1 MNKIIQKLSSFK
13 GPSLSVFFLL
23 LSDIFVAVHGVRTE
37 TPLLNFPFLA
47 LVHTLAILVIV
58 PPALLIG
65 LTETVIGRMGAAMV
79 IVGGIVLVLGFSF
92 VPRSLVPTEAGL
104 MILAG
109 CWLLLKTPPVN
120 ALSGVFCS
128 ERFIFW
134 GLILTVLTGIILG
147 LTLARPWID
156 PIPFRGILLHAFLGI
171 AFTLTALF
179 AFPLSRSANNPTTMG
194 RSLTAFLY
202 LSGITVICILPLGS
216 DLKRWIVLSLA
227 FLLSGIS
234 FHIFFSGERA
244 AVPFALLAG
253 AILALSG
260 SFWQTIPGP
269 SMVFFLLTWIY
280 LLTGQAFGPG
290 KIAIIS
296 GSAGSV
302 LILSGLWEASL
313 MFIYIGM
320 ITHLGTYVSAL
331 GARACKAKEAQG
343 RE

>member
-1 MNKIIQKLSSFK
+1 MNKIIQKRSAFT

-47 LVHTLAILVIV
+47 LVHTLAILVIF
-58 PPALLIG
+58 PAALLIG

-109 CWLLLKTPPVN
+109 CWFLMKTPL
-120 ALSGVFCS
+120 AKAFSELFCS

-134 GLILTVLTGIILG
+134 GLMLTVLTGIILG

-171 AFTLTALF
+171 AFTLTALS
-179 AFPLSRSANNPTTMG
+179 AFPLKRSGDNPKTTG
-194 RSLTAFLY
+194 RTLTAFFY
-202 LSGITVICILPLGS
+202 LSGMTVICILPLGS

-227 FLLSGIS
+227 LLLSGMT
-234 FHIFFSGERA
+234 FRIFLRGERA
-244 AVPFALLAG
+244 ALPFALLAG
-253 AILALSG
+253 GIFALSG
-260 SFWQTIPGP
+260 SFWQTTPGP
-269 SMVFFLLTWIY
+269 SMVFFLLTWMY

-290 KIAIIS
+290 KIAILS
-296 GSAGSV
+296 GSAGSI
-302 LILSGLWEASL
+302 LILSGLWQASL

-320 ITHLGTYVSAL
+320 ITHLGTYVSVL
-331 GARACKAKEAQG
+331 GARTCGAKDAHRRG
-343 RE
+343 

>member
-1 MNKIIQKLSSFK
+1 MNKIIQKCSSFK
-13 GPSLSVFFLL
+13 GPSFSVFFLL

-47 LVHTLAILVIV
+47 LVHTLAILVIF

-104 MILAG
+104 MILSG
-109 CWLLLKTPPVN
+109 CWFLMKTPLVK
-120 ALSGVFCS
+120 AFSGRFSS

-134 GLILTVLTGIILG
+134 GLMLTVLTGIILG

-171 AFTLTALF
+171 AFTLTALS
-179 AFPLSRSANNPTTMG
+179 AFPLKQSGTYLTTTG
-194 RSLTAFLY
+194 RTLTAFLY

-216 DLKRWIVLSLA
+216 DIKRWIVLSLT

-234 FHIFFSGERA
+234 FRIFFSGEIS

-260 SFWQTIPGP
+260 SFWQTTPGP
-269 SMVFFLLTWIY
+269 SMVFFLLTWMY

-290 KIAIIS
+290 KIAILS

-320 ITHLGTYVSAL
+320 ITHLGTYVSVL
-331 GARACKAKEAQG
+331 GTRTCGEKD
-343 RE
+343 

>member
-1 MNKIIQKLSSFK
+1 MNKIIQKRSAFK
-13 GPSLSVFFLL
+13 GPSLPVFFLL
-23 LSDIFVAVHGVRTE
+23 LSDVFVAVHGVRTE

-109 CWLLLKTPPVN
+109 CWFLMKTPL
-120 ALSGVFCS
+120 AKTFSGRFCS

-134 GLILTVLTGIILG
+134 GLMLTVLTGIILG

-171 AFTLTALF
+171 AFTLTALS
-179 AFPLSRSANNPTTMG
+179 AFPLKPSGDNPTTKG
-194 RSLTAFLY
+194 NTLTAFLY
-202 LSGITVICILPLGS
+202 LSGMTVICMLPLGS
-216 DLKRWIVLSLA
+216 DSKRWIVLSLA
-227 FLLSGIS
+227 FLLSGIT
-234 FHIFFSGERA
+234 FRTFFSEKKA
-244 AVPFALLAG
+244 AIPLALVAG
-253 AILALSG
+253 AIFALSG
-260 SFWQTIPGP
+260 SFWQTTPGP
-269 SMVFFLLTWIY
+269 SMVFFLLTWVY
-280 LLTGQAFGPG
+280 VLTGQAFGPG
-290 KIAIIS
+290 KIAILS

-313 MFIYIGM
+313 MLISIGL
-320 ITHLGTYVSAL
+320 ITHLGTYVSVL
-331 GARACKAKEAQG
+331 GARAWVAKDALNRG
-343 RE
+343 